1 VYTCHTVALTHASHE
16 FVHTE
21 LVGLNGIEFGDSR
34 ELYIQLGGNTNG
46 GVPGRIS
53 GSSIQKEN
61 YYSSATLVAYIHK
74 SGFNG
79 TLTYN
84 ADDDGNPSGG
94 SGIEFF
100 CVGNRNPFGLTLH
113 SNGYLYGTDNG
124 PNTGY
129 GECAFHYLAH
139 YRFQDYLAVNVIW
152 YIFNS
157 FSYSRN
163 RCYDDRLRR
172 RND

>member
-1 VYTCHTVALTHASHE
+1 MVRVFSCISFVFDFGSLLTLNI
-16 FVHTE
+16 TRT
-21 LVGLNGIEFGDSR
+21 LIGINGIEFGDSR

-53 GSSIQKEN
+53 GSFIQKDN
-61 YYSSATLVAYIHK
+61 YYSSATLVANIHK

-79 TLTYN
+79 TLTYD
-84 ADDDGNPSGG
+84 ADNDGNPNGV

-100 CVGNRNPFGLTLH
+100 CVGNRNPFGMTLH

-129 GECAFHYLAH
+129 GEFNYLQFNTRLPFYVACFEFH
-139 YRFQDYLAVNVIW
+139 
-152 YIFNS
+152 
-157 FSYSRN
+157 
-163 RCYDDRLRR
+163 
-172 RND
+172 